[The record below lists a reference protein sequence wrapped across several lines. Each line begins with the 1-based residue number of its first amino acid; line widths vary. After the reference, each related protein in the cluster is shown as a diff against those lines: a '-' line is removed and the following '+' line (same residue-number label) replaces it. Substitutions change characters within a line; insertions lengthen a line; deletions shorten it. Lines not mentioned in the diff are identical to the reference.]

1 MNTPVQNQQKFTCFA
16 RNVTYASLL
25 AGGLVF
31 ASSANAAL
39 SFTFDYSGNTP
50 GVGFLDP
57 TVGSARQG
65 ALVTAGTL
73 FSNMVGGYFTQMGT
87 ITRGV
92 TSTVNP
98 TGPTL
103 ASAFSNFVS
112 DPGTFGGGEV
122 IRNKLING
130 TDLNGAALDGGV
142 DVNWGYDWE
151 LDPDVPAV
159 GFGQPGQNYDFYA
172 ALFHE
177 FTHALGF
184 GTEISETPA
193 GDRFSQGR
201 EGSNSPGS
209 WSKWDQF
216 LSTCAMGTPLINSMT
231 HEVNNN
237 AVADARA
244 NGGCF
249 VGANALAANGGPVKL
264 VADPDQSH
272 LDTDTFPFS
281 MMKPNRD
288 YGPQEARDYNA
299 VELGILT
306 DLGYTRQA
314 VNGVPEPTSI
324 ALVLAA
330 LAGLG
335 LRRRQA

>member
-1 MNTPVQNQQKFTCFA
+1 MNTPVQNQEKFTCFA

-25 AGGLVF
+25 AGGLVL

-39 SFTFDYSGNTP
+39 SFTFDYSGNAA

-57 TVGSARQG
+57 VFGTARQT
-65 ALVTAGTL
+65 ALATAGDR
-73 FSNMVGGYFTQMGT
+73 FSSMFGGYFTQMGT
-87 ITRGV
+87 IDMGV
-92 TSTVNP
+92 TSSIDP
-98 TGPTL
+98 GGPTL
-103 ASAFSNFVS
+103 ASAFSDFVS

-142 DVNWGYDWE
+142 DVNWGYVWE

-159 GFGQPGQNYDFYA
+159 GPGSGQTFDFYA

-216 LSTCAMGTPLINSMT
+216 LSTCAMGTPLINSTT

-249 VGANALAANGGPVKL
+249 VGANALAANGAPVKL

-272 LDTDTFPFS
+272 LDTATFPTS
-281 MMKPNRD
+281 MMKPDRD
-288 YGPQEARDYNA
+288 FGPQEARDYNA